1 MYIMWIA
8 TAMIKKKDRNE
19 YDKEENGVIKSK
31 KAWKKELV
39 MNIYILLICLV
50 CIFGMEFIPI
60 PYVGAILFMCG
71 IYAGLKSIYSIFR
84 AAVVLKVYDQVYS
97 EELRKKLVD

>member
-1 MYIMWIA
+1 MYTFWIA
-8 TAMIKKKDRNE
+8 TAMLKKKDRNE

-39 MNIYILLICLV
+39 MNVYILLICLV

-60 PYVGAILFMCG
+60 PYIGAILFICG
-71 IYAGLKSIYSIFR
+71 IYAGLKSIYAIFR
-84 AAVVLKVYDQVYS
+84 AAVVLKVYDQLYS

>member
-31 KAWKKELV
+31 KAWKKDA
-39 MNIYILLICLV
+39 YINFGIFVGCLLFI
-50 CIFGMEFIPI
+50 IF
-60 PYVGAILFMCG
+60 FMCYNYFV
-71 IYAGLKSIYSIFR
+71 IINFERFL
-84 AAVVLKVYDQVYS
+84 
-97 EELRKKLVD
+97 

>member
-1 MYIMWIA
+1 MYTFWIA
-8 TAMIKKKDRNE
+8 TAMLKKKDRNE

-39 MNIYILLICLV
+39 MNVYILLICLV

-71 IYAGLKSIYSIFR
+71 IYAGLKSIYAIFR
-84 AAVVLKVYDQVYS
+84 AAVVLKVYDQLYS

>member
-1 MYIMWIA
+1 MWIA

-50 CIFGMEFIPI
+50 CIFGM
-60 PYVGAILFMCG
+60 
-71 IYAGLKSIYSIFR
+71 
-84 AAVVLKVYDQVYS
+84 
-97 EELRKKLVD
+97 

>member
-1 MYIMWIA
+1 MYTFWIA
-8 TAMIKKKDRNE
+8 TAMLKKKDRNE
-19 YDKEENGVIKSK
+19 YDKEENGVIISK

-60 PYVGAILFMCG
+60 PYVGAILFICG
-71 IYAGLKSIYSIFR
+71 IYAGLKSIYAIFR
-84 AAVVLKVYDQVYS
+84 AAVVLKVYDQLYS

>member
-71 IYAGLKSIYSIFR
+71 IYAGLKSIYAIFR
-84 AAVVLKVYDQVYS
+84 AAVVLKVYNQLYS
-97 EELRKKLVD
+97 EELRKKLVE